1 MTNTA
6 VSATTAKLHDLSI
19 RYIYAC
25 KNYGSSQLSM
35 FKDDIEALTPQL
47 LRLGVSTEALQEIFT
62 RHTA

>member
-1 MTNTA
+1 MTTTTTTN
-6 VSATTAKLHDLSI
+6 TAKLHDLSI
-19 RYIYAC
+19 RYCFAC

-47 LRLGVSTEALQEIFT
+47 LRLGVSTEALQEIYA